1 MKNVI
6 ELYHKGMTAEAL
18 AQAVIDEYFNGE
30 KPSFPIDPFKMIRD
44 FGIVYQFM
52 DFKDLEGIYIIP
64 EEENDIP
71 IIGINFGRPITRQ
84 RYTAAHELCHH
95 IKDRDN
101 SICPISSR
109 KNKME
114 TFADMFASELLMPIK
129 YLRAEATK
137 YAVDGKV
144 SRSDILKIADFFGV

>member
-18 AQAVIDEYFNGE
+18 AQAVVDEYFNGE
-30 KPSFPIDPFKMIRD
+30 EPSFPIDPFKMIRD

-84 RYTAAHELCHH
+84 RYTAC
-95 IKDRDN
+95 
-101 SICPISSR
+101 
-109 KNKME
+109 E
-114 TFADMFASELLMPIK
+114 TN
-129 YLRAEATK
+129 
-137 YAVDGKV
+137 
-144 SRSDILKIADFFGV
+144 

>member
-30 KPSFPIDPFKMIRD
+30 ETSFPIDPFKMIRD

-84 RYTAAHELCHH
+84 RYTAAHELY
-95 IKDRDN
+95 
-101 SICPISSR
+101 PIYVI
-109 KNKME
+109 
-114 TFADMFASELLMPIK
+114 FF
-129 YLRAEATK
+129 
-137 YAVDGKV
+137 
-144 SRSDILKIADFFGV
+144 FFGQ